1 MISNIRKSCLKCF
14 EFNMISKSRKIQGH
28 TIKTP
33 LHLSERLSDKYNC
46 EVYLKREDLQKT
58 RSFKLRGSLNKIIK
72 NYDIL
77 KSKDA
82 SLWQCGNH
90 AQGVVTHAVVL

>member
-1 MISNIRKSCLKCF
+1 MISNIRKSLK
-14 EFNMISKSRKIQGH
+14 RIQGH

-77 KSKDA
+77 KSKDVV
-82 SLWQCGNH
+82 CVVPGNH
-90 AQGVVTHAVVL
+90 AQGVLILVLF